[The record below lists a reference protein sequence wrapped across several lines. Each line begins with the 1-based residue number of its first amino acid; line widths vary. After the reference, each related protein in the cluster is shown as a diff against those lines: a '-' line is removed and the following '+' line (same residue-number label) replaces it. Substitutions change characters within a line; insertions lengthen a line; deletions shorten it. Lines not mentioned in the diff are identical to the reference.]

1 MEFNFEYGLSP
12 FLFHGHSSHYPKG
25 LDDTHSLWSFV
36 LSSSQFS
43 VRIGRGFLPA
53 RTDEPPEPGCT
64 VGRIGIVPTWNDG
77 ENWGLE
83 HCQTWFIKVDGS
95 GFDGNLLLR
104 AVVGNCPDEAAPIS
118 DVWQRHVEKTLAY
131 LIHKTDQHDK
141 CLNWL

>member
-1 MEFNFEYGLSP
+1 MYLDNLLVMLKNP
-12 FLFHGHSSHYPKG
+12 
-25 LDDTHSLWSFV
+25 DDTWLERLRRGHFV
-36 LSSSQFS
+36 WMAKENKFAK
-43 VRIGRGFLPA
+43 VEWA
-53 RTDEPPEPGCT
+53 YEPPEPGCT

-131 LIHKTDQHDK
+131 LIHKIDQHDK